1 MFFLDLLSTY
11 IYYFADHNLFR
22 MRLDLHAHLP
32 GLRESG
38 NIICISLHNLSF
50 LHDMM
55 FKFDFDALYIY
66 FVQKEISYLKKYI
79 PCSQTALVSCKN
91 IV

>member
-1 MFFLDLLSTY
+1 
-11 IYYFADHNLFR
+11 
-22 MRLDLHAHLP
+22 
-32 GLRESG
+32 
-38 NIICISLHNLSF
+38 
-50 LHDMM
+50 MM